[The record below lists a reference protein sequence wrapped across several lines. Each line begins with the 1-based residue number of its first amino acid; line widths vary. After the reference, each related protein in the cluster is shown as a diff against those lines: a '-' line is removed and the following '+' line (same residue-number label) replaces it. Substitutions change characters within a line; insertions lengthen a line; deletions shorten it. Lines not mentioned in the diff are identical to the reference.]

1 MTSRLLRRAAA
12 IWTVPL
18 VLLGLWWF
26 ISAGSQSPFFP
37 PLQTIAEAFVRNW
50 LFDRLPSDVLP
61 SLWRLLAGY
70 GIALAA
76 AMAIGL
82 ALGMWPL
89 ARRAF
94 EPVLEYLRALP
105 AIVLLP
111 LFIVV
116 LGVGAA
122 TKIAMI
128 AFGAFWPVLLNT
140 IEGVRATEP
149 VLLDAA
155 RSSRLGWWQR
165 VRLILLPGTTP
176 YIFAG
181 ARTALAISF
190 ILMVT
195 SEMMAATDGIGYFV
209 LQSQSTFA
217 VADMWSGIILLGILG
232 YLLNGAFLFVQRRA
246 LRWHE
251 GYRSAQGL
259 NSASS

>member
-1 MTSRLLRRAAA
+1 MTSRLLRHVAAL
-12 IWTVPL
+12 WVVPL
-18 VLLGLWWF
+18 GLLALWWF
-26 ISAGSQSPFFP
+26 TSAGSESPFFP
-37 PLQTIAEAFVRNW
+37 PLRAIADAFARNW
-50 LFDRLPSDVLP
+50 LFERAGSGVLP

-70 GIALAA
+70 GIALLA
-76 AMAIGL
+76 GVVL
-82 ALGMWPL
+82 GVALGMSPL
-89 ARRAF
+89 ARRAC

-116 LGVGAA
+116 LGVGAT
-122 TKIAMI
+122 TKIVMI
-128 AFGAFWPVLLNT
+128 AFGAVWPILLNT

-149 VLLDAA
+149 TLLDAV
-155 RSSRLGWWQR
+155 RGYRLGRWQR
-165 VRLILLPGTTP
+165 VRLILLPGATP

-195 SEMMAATDGIGYFV
+195 SEMIAATDGIGYFV
-209 LQSQSTFA
+209 LQSQATFA

-232 YLLNGAFLFVQRRA
+232 YLFNGVFLFVQRRA

-251 GYRSAQGL
+251 GYRSAQGQQA
-259 NSASS
+259 ASS